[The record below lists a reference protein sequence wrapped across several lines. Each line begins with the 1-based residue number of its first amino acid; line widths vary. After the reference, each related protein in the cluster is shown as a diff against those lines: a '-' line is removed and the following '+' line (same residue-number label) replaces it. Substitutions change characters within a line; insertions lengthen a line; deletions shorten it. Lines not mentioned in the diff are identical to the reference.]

1 MNFTWNALKCS
12 LFWPDQLPNN
22 QIQYAINLDKGTKA
36 PKNLIHHRNATRVYA
51 LFLILIVHL
60 FPAFTGEWRC
70 LTCLPLESEFLR
82 GPIEKKC
89 HKKGKK
95 STIFLT
101 PLLPYD
107 DLDFF
112 EFGKNSKFD
121 DPPPLI
127 PNLGKNWNWEK
138 IESGKVL
145 KFRFKIYIY
154 IAIFI
159 WRILYM
165 YVIDW
170 SIKTDYLSII
180 YVIDGS
186 TCREC

>member
-95 STIFLT
+95 STIFL
-101 PLLPYD
+101 
-107 DLDFF
+107 
-112 EFGKNSKFD
+112 
-121 DPPPLI
+121 PPPPRMIWTFL
-127 PNLGKNWNWEK
+127 NLGKIGNLMISYRNVFVLRWSYGSHLSNEVSPSILACLKPEK
-138 IESGKVL
+138 
-145 KFRFKIYIY
+145 
-154 IAIFI
+154 
-159 WRILYM
+159 
-165 YVIDW
+165 
-170 SIKTDYLSII
+170 LSKNC
-180 YVIDGS
+180 GAFLAA
-186 TCREC
+186 